1 GRNGGRGRDAHAQ
14 AQDRDEERRRAGRD
28 LEAGRDQVQDRLAA
42 HLRRRAGDGEPLRER
57 LAERHPG
64 QPDGHAPRVPGR
76 RHGEPGPR
84 RDRQDG
90 RPRRR
95 GGELPLQDRRRP
107 GRRPDV
113 CGDEGRP
120 AQRQGPA
127 RSGSARRREQ
137 ARRQLRHEVP
147 GRARPDRQPDA
158 EDAVRDA
165 QLEPGERGRRRA
177 RLVARA
183 PAEPEVVRQPRL
195 DRDADHD
202 APRRAQPAPGTAPL
216 RIPWRLVMTDSQNG
230 AREPVRV
237 YFTGTC
243 EGLEKLREALSN
255 HPELEVVGA
264 SEQVSQASSVLAPKG
279 GTGKTSIAT
288 NLAASLAKHSGKR
301 TLLLDLDLQ
310 FGDAAIMLGLE
321 PEKTIYDLV
330 VAPGELDSEKLAG
343 YITRHPCG
351 LEILPA
357 PLRPE
362 DAELVT
368 EAKLGRLLEVAR
380 DSYDVIVVD
389 TSPFFHGPMLATL
402 DRTDELLMLCG
413 LDVPTLKNVRLS
425 LQTLD
430 LLSFPTARIRFVLNR
445 ANSKVGM

>member
-1 GRNGGRGRDAHAQ
+1 MTTA
-14 AQDRDEERRRAGRD
+14 
-28 LEAGRDQVQDRLAA
+28 
-42 HLRRRAGDGEPLRER
+42 
-57 LAERHPG
+57 
-64 QPDGHAPRVPGR
+64 
-76 RHGEPGPR
+76 
-84 RDRQDG
+84 
-90 RPRRR
+90 
-95 GGELPLQDRRRP
+95 
-107 GRRPDV
+107 
-113 CGDEGRP
+113 
-120 AQRQGPA
+120 
-127 RSGSARRREQ
+127 
-137 ARRQLRHEVP
+137 
-147 GRARPDRQPDA
+147 
-158 EDAVRDA
+158 DA
-165 QLEPGERGRRRA
+165 Q
-177 RLVARA
+177 
-183 PAEPEVVRQPRL
+183 
-195 DRDADHD
+195 
-202 APRRAQPAPGTAPL
+202 
-216 RIPWRLVMTDSQNG
+216 NG
-230 AREPVRV
+230 HREPVRV

-243 EGLEKLREALSN
+243 EGLDKLREALSN

-264 SEQVSQASSVLAPKG
+264 SEQVSQASSVLAGGHLGCVLHATNSPSLPAAELAAIREQTPAPVIVLASGAPSTLLEEALEADVSDVLLLPQLTDNVVFAIRKASHAGRKLAAQGGHGRHGKIVTVFAPKG

-343 YITRHPCG
+343 YITRHQCG
-351 LEILPA
+351 LDILPA

-430 LLSFPTARIRFVLNR
+430 LLSFPTTRIRFVLNR
-445 ANSKVGM
+445 ANSKVGMSKKEVEGALDMKVAYEIPSDRAVPVSVNRGNPAVLGDAGSEFSGAVKRLAQGIVTPTPAAARKAKKGLFSLAKA

>member
-1 GRNGGRGRDAHAQ
+1 
-14 AQDRDEERRRAGRD
+14 
-28 LEAGRDQVQDRLAA
+28 
-42 HLRRRAGDGEPLRER
+42 
-57 LAERHPG
+57 
-64 QPDGHAPRVPGR
+64 
-76 RHGEPGPR
+76 
-84 RDRQDG
+84 
-90 RPRRR
+90 
-95 GGELPLQDRRRP
+95 
-107 GRRPDV
+107 
-113 CGDEGRP
+113 
-120 AQRQGPA
+120 
-127 RSGSARRREQ
+127 
-137 ARRQLRHEVP
+137 
-147 GRARPDRQPDA
+147 
-158 EDAVRDA
+158 
-165 QLEPGERGRRRA
+165 
-177 RLVARA
+177 
-183 PAEPEVVRQPRL
+183 
-195 DRDADHD
+195 
-202 APRRAQPAPGTAPL
+202 
-216 RIPWRLVMTDSQNG
+216 
-230 AREPVRV
+230 VRV

-243 EGLEKLREALSN
+243 EGLDKLREALSN

-264 SEQVSQASSVLAPKG
+264 SEQVSQASSVLAGGHLGCVLHATNSPSLPAAELAAIREQTPAPVIVLASGAQSTLLEEALEADVSDVLLLPQLTDNVVFAIRKASHAGRKLAAQGGHGRHGKIVTVFAPKG

-288 NLAASLAKHSGKR
+288 NLAASLAKHGGKR

-343 YITRHPCG
+343 YITRHQCG
-351 LEILPA
+351 LDILPA

-413 LDVPTLKNVRLS
+413 LDIPTLKNVRLS

-445 ANSKVGM
+445 ANSKVGMSKKEVEGALDMKVAYEIPSDRAVPVSVNRGNPAVLGDAGSEFSGAIKRLAQGIVKPTPAAARKAKKGLFSLAKA